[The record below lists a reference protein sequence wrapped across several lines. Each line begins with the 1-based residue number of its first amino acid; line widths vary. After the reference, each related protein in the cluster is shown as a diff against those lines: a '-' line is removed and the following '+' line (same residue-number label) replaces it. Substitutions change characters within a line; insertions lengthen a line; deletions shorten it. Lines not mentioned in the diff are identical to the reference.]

1 MHLVLTLRP
10 MGAIL
15 SFPGQAMKT
24 FQCESH
30 PVSRHRVMEAAQR
43 MALEGN
49 E

>member
-10 MGAIL
+10 MGAML
-15 SFPGQAMKT
+15 SFPGQAMKP
-24 FQCESH
+24 FRCESH
-30 PVSRHRVMEAAQR
+30 PVSRHRAMEAAQS